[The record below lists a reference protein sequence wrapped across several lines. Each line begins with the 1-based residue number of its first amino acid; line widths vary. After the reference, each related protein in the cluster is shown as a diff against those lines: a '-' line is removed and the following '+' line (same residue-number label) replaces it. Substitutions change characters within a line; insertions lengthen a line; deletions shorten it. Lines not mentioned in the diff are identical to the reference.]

1 MKNELAIR
9 KSDEIQ
15 GKGQWSEFDAFVE
28 KGISHVKN
36 EMRFNR
42 EMRQKVGLKIIE
54 KEVIEEE
61 SHNYKIRKVK
71 VKNELDDFIKIQNS
85 DATKGNY
92 FG

>member
-1 MKNELAIR
+1 MKNEM
-9 KSDEIQ
+9 KSN
-15 GKGQWSEFDAFVE
+15 V
-28 KGISHVKN
+28 
-36 EMRFNR
+36 EMR
-42 EMRQKVGLKIIE
+42 KKIGIKIIE